1 MTTTTAANQIGRPT
15 TSYAPRW
22 RKWLAQAPIYLVL
35 GAWSIFTLFVVGW
48 VVLASFKSN
57 SEIFATVFSLPEQWT
72 TANYAKAWS
81 TANFAVYFRNS
92 VIVTFSSVLL
102 ILVVSAPAAYVLSR
116 MEFRGRAVLTTIF
129 IAGMGIPVMLL
140 LIPLFVIVTSLG
152 IVNTLPGLILIYV
165 TVAIP
170 FTVYILT
177 GFFASLPKELEEAAV
192 IDGCSDYAVFSRIM
206 LPLASPGLITAAIF
220 NGIAIWN
227 EYMLVLVFVGDSKKR
242 TLSLGLYSLQNAM
255 QYTGDW
261 VGLFAGV
268 CIVMIPTIILFI
280 ILSERMISGIT
291 MGAVK

>member
-1 MTTTTAANQIGRPT
+1 MTTTTATSQIGRPAT
-15 TSYAPRW
+15 ARRINW
-22 RKWLAQAPIYLVL
+22 RRYLTQAPSYLLL
-35 GAWSIFTLFVVGW
+35 GAWSLFTLFVVAW
-48 VVLASFKSN
+48 VVLASFKTN
-57 SEIFATVFSLPEQWT
+57 AEIFAGVFGLPETWQFS
-72 TANYAKAWS
+72 NYAKAWE

-92 VIVTFSSVLL
+92 LIVTFSSVVL
-102 ILVVSAPAAYVLSR
+102 ILVVVAPAAYVLSR
-116 MEFRGRAVLTTIF
+116 MNFRGRGTLTTIF

-140 LIPLFVIVTSLG
+140 LIPLFVIVTALG

-192 IDGCSDYAVFSRIM
+192 IDGCSDYSVFTRIM

>member
-1 MTTTTAANQIGRPT
+1 MSSTTAAAPDSQRTSDRSAKRGRT
-15 TSYAPRW
+15 F
-22 RKWLAQAPIYLVL
+22 AQVPSYLVL
-35 GAWSIFTLFVVGW
+35 GAWSLFTIFVIGW
-48 VVLASFKSN
+48 VLLASFKTN
-57 SEIFATVFSLPEQWT
+57 AEVFASVFRLPETWQI
-72 TANYAKAWS
+72 ANYVKAWN

-92 VIVTFSSVLL
+92 VIVTFASTIL

-116 MEFRGRAVLTTIF
+116 MPFRGRGVLTTVF
-129 IAGMGIPVMLL
+129 IAGMGIPTMLL
-140 LIPLFVIVTSLG
+140 LIPLFVIVTRMGL
-152 IVNTLPGLILIYV
+152 VNTLAGLILIYV
-165 TVAIP
+165 TVSIP

-192 IDGCSDYAVFSRIM
+192 IDGCTDFAVFSRIM

-220 NGIAIWN
+220 NGISIWN
-227 EYMLVLVFVGDSKKR
+227 EYMLVLVFVGDSQKR
-242 TLSLGLYSLQNAM
+242 TLALGLYSLQGAM

-268 CIVMIPTIILFI
+268 SIVMIPTIILFI

>member
-1 MTTTTAANQIGRPT
+1 MSATSIVSSPEQQATRRQARRKKFLVQLP
-15 TSYAPRW
+15 SYA
-22 RKWLAQAPIYLVL
+22 LLS
-35 GAWSIFTLFVVGW
+35 AWSFFTIFVIAW
-48 VVLASFKSN
+48 VIIASLKTNAEVFKDV
-57 SEIFATVFSLPEQWT
+57 FALPKVWQFS
-72 TANYAKAWS
+72 NYAKAWNAS
-81 TANFAVYFRNS
+81 NFALYFRNS
-92 VIVTFSSVLL
+92 LIVTFSSVVL
-102 ILVVSAPAAYVLSR
+102 ILAVSAPAAYVLSR
-116 MEFRGRAVLTTIF
+116 MEFRGRGALTTIF

-140 LIPLFVIVTSLG
+140 LIPLFVIVTRMG

-177 GFFASLPKELEEAAV
+177 GFFASLPKELEEAGV
-192 IDGCSDYAVFSRIM
+192 IDGCTDYAIFWRIM

-220 NGIAIWN
+220 NGISVWN
-227 EYMLVLVFVGDSKKR
+227 EYLLVLVFVNDSEKR

-280 ILSERMISGIT
+280 VLSERMISGIT